1 MGLAPA
7 ADEDRIIAMLD
18 DYKKISMNPGMTYVK
33 TDKGRAELAGRSRA
47 LDVVQRRLLVI
58 IDGNKTVNDLAVFV
72 RVGEFDEAFDHLLRE
87 GLIESTDC
95 IAPLQAPVAPGFAAT
110 AAAAEPGPASSPK
123 EFTKVRQQAS
133 DFVLERLGSAGEPLC
148 DAIDRSQNPAEL
160 RKMLRGVEIFVGQR
174 LSAETTQAFV
184 RHFGSLVL

>member
-95 IAPLQAPVAPGFAAT
+95 IAPLQAPAAPGFAAT
-110 AAAAEPGPASSPK
+110 AAAEEPDPQTARKNSIKCASKPRTLCWSAWG
-123 EFTKVRQQAS
+123 RQAS
-133 DFVLERLGSAGEPLC
+133 PFVTPLIAARTPPSYEKC
-148 DAIDRSQNPAEL
+148 YA
-160 RKMLRGVEIFVGQR
+160 V
-174 LSAETTQAFV
+174 
-184 RHFGSLVL
+184 